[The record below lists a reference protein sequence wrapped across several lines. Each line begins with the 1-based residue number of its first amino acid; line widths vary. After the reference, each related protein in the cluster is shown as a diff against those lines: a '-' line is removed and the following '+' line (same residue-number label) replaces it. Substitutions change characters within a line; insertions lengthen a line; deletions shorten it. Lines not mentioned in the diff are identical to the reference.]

1 MKKPLLSLASLASA
15 AAHYVR
21 AMTAMLISWL
31 LHPLELDQV
40 ARVCKHIPPLSL
52 SRVAVRSLCSELRLV
67 EYRQ

>member
-1 MKKPLLSLASLASA
+1 MKKLLLSLASLASA
-15 AAHYVR
+15 AAHCVR

-31 LHPLELDQV
+31 LHPLEFDQV
-40 ARVCKHIPPLSL
+40 ARVCKHIPPL